1 MEGRT
6 YRFFKGEPLYPFG
19 YGLSYTAF
27 AVEDVSRQAYE
38 QSVSF
43 TVRNTGERAG
53 MCTVLCYLSG
63 GGRDG
68 LNKALAGFVKTHLNP
83 GESRRMTVELCP
95 EILERFPRPE
105 ETEVLVEV

>member
-1 MEGRT
+1 MSPG
-6 YRFFKGEPLYPFG
+6 
-19 YGLSYTAF
+19 S
-27 AVEDVSRQAYE
+27 AYE

-53 MCTVLCYLSG
+53 MCTVLCYLTG

-68 LNKALAGFVKTHLNP
+68 LNKALAGFVKTHLQP

-95 EILERFPRPE
+95 EILERFPRLE